1 MAKVV
6 SDEVLLDNAL
16 VALISS
22 FKFPLFAQ
30 FTSTVGKDY
39 SKFKLSSLKEKV
51 AIRDI
56 YNLCMLESFVTMGL
70 SESDLTR
77 SGFYTISYY
86 CDKNAFVRVQD
97 LYKFITLDKGA
108 LNKEYDLDFLTLLSG
123 ALDRFG
129 IIKKLVDIV
138 GQKQIVGLNTD
149 ALIAKALFDMYSAM
163 HEKCNS
169 YPKELSSPR
178 LNIFY
183 PALIKLD
190 RVQDYL
196 LFNECTSSLAF
207 AELGEHKDLDGLY
220 TALSNQIIG
229 SIAPNHKV
237 TSVFIVT
244 VPRRLFSVDYDDDD
258 ESYEFICDAATGIP
272 LAYDVSTTTPRNR
285 SEINVFVWNH
295 LRRVL
300 EQYPDIQNVIID
312 GQLISNKLIENINSE
327 GLNLICRMQKNSPLH
342 LDLVHVDTKYFQPVK
357 DKQGK
362 EVAYGFH
369 STYRRTLPTKNK
381 SWFDYDHYYDDEDE
395 DSALDLSVL
404 ADKTLAVQYCDRVLD
419 KARSEIVLFQQYI
432 SKYNSHESEH
442 YAYMHLKDL
451 LGKLKY
457 CQAMAKDGGDPKIYQ
472 NEHGSWS
479 LNIQFAINDDEIKR
493 LSISET
499 AFVVAQSK
507 LDNPLTLEA
516 LYPLML
522 NFDKFQKRWHDFAST
537 KLKLPAYYSNCE
549 SATKGFVFLSNV
561 LLMTLIALG
570 HHIEINTD
578 TKITLRNFKIDG
590 FAVSPY
596 VTTLAAMACCLS
608 SVKVALKPAII
619 ERREAEDDD
628 LISDIAEDELQLN
641 YIYDEAKDTLKKLGP
656 EWSRFVKGH
665 ILRNTNYLEA
675 LMAKSPLELKFEKL
689 VKNQANEL
697 KDQVHSE
704 GSFESDS
711 ICAAILSALQN
722 IDKNAQ
728 RSQKNKHRTTVSEMD
743 ELLNT
748 LSSYE
753 LVSECKA

>member
-16 VALISS
+16 VELLSS

-30 FTSTVGKDY
+30 FASTVGKDY
-39 SKFKLSSLKEKV
+39 SKFKVSSLKEKV

-77 SGFYTISYY
+77 SGFYNRSYY

-129 IIKKLVDIV
+129 IIKKLVDIL
-138 GQKQIVGLNTD
+138 GQKQTVGLNTD
-149 ALIAKALFDMYSAM
+149 VLIAKALFDMYSAM
-163 HEKCNS
+163 HEQCKS

-183 PALIKLD
+183 PALIKLN
-190 RVQDYL
+190 RAQDYL

-207 AELGEHKDLDGLY
+207 AELGKHKDLDGLY
-220 TALSNQIIG
+220 TALSKQIIA

-244 VPRRLFSVDYDDDD
+244 VPRRLFSVDYNDD

-285 SEINVFVWNH
+285 TEIKVFVWNH

-312 GQLISNKLIENINSE
+312 GQLISNALIENINSE

-357 DKQGK
+357 DKQDK

-381 SWFDYDHYYDDEDE
+381 SWFNYDHYYDDEDE

-404 ADKTLAVQYCDRVLD
+404 ADKTLVVQYCDKILD
-419 KARSEIVLFQQYI
+419 KARAETIVYQQYI
-432 SKYNSHESEH
+432 SKYNSHESEG
-442 YAYMHLKDL
+442 YAYRHLKDL
-451 LGKLKY
+451 LRQLKY

-479 LNIQFAINDDEIKR
+479 LDIQFAINDDEIKR

-522 NFDKFQKRWHDFAST
+522 NFDKFQKRWHDLAST

-549 SATKGFVFLSNV
+549 GATKGFVFLSNV

-578 TKITLRNFKIDG
+578 TKITLRNFKNDG

-608 SVKVALKPAII
+608 SVKVALKLAVI
-619 ERREAEDDD
+619 EQREAEDDD
-628 LISDIAEDELQLN
+628 LLSDIADDDLQLN

-656 EWSRFVKGH
+656 EWSRFAKGH
-665 ILRNTNYLEA
+665 ILRNRNYLEA
-675 LMAKSPLELKFEKL
+675 LREKSPLELKFEKL
-689 VKNQANEL
+689 VKDQAKAL
-697 KDQVHSE
+697 KAPVHSE
-704 GSFESDS
+704 GSFETDS
-711 ICAAILSALQN
+711 ICAAILTALQN
-722 IDKNAQ
+722 VNNTSHISK
-728 RSQKNKHRTTVSEMD
+728 KNKHRTTISEMD

-748 LSSYE
+748 LNSYE
-753 LVSECKA
+753 LASESKA

>member
-6 SDEVLLDNAL
+6 SDEVLLDNDL
-16 VALISS
+16 VELLSS

-30 FTSTVGKDY
+30 FKSTVGKDY

-56 YNLCMLESFVTMGL
+56 YNLCMLESFVTLGL
-70 SESDLTR
+70 SDSDLTR
-77 SGFYTISYY
+77 SGFYTRSYY

-108 LNKEYDLDFLTLLSG
+108 LHKEYDLDFLTLLSG

-169 YPKELSSPR
+169 YPKELSRPR

-183 PALIKLD
+183 PALIKLN

-207 AELGEHKDLDGLY
+207 AELGEHKDLDSLY
-220 TALSNQIIG
+220 TALSNQIIT

-285 SEINVFVWNH
+285 NEIKVFLLTH

-312 GQLISNKLIENINSE
+312 GQLISNELIENINSE
-327 GLNLICRMQKNSPLH
+327 GLNLICRMQKTSPLH
-342 LDLVHVDTKYFQPVK
+342 LDLVHIDTKYLQPVK

-369 STYRRTLPTKNK
+369 STYRRTLPTKKK
-381 SWFDYDHYYDDEDE
+381 SWFDYDHYYDEDE

-404 ADKTLAVQYCDRVLD
+404 VDKTLVVQHCDRILD
-419 KARSEIVLFQQYI
+419 KAHREIDLFEHNI
-432 SKYNSHESEH
+432 SQYNSHESER

-451 LGKLKY
+451 LGQLKY
-457 CQAMAKDGGDPKIYQ
+457 CQAMAKDGSDPQIYQ

-479 LNIQFAINDDEIKR
+479 LDIQFVINHDEIKR
-493 LSISET
+493 LSIAET
-499 AFVVAQSK
+499 AYVVAQSN
-507 LDNPLTLEA
+507 LDTPLTLEA

-522 NFDKFQKRWHDFAST
+522 NFDKFQKRWLDFAAI
-537 KLKLPAYYSNCE
+537 KLKLPEYYSNCE
-549 SATKGFVFLSNV
+549 SANKGFVFLSNV

-578 TKITLRNFKIDG
+578 TKITVPNFKIDG

-596 VTTLAAMACCLS
+596 VTTLAGIACCLS
-608 SVKVALKPAII
+608 SVKVALKPEII
-619 ERREAEDDD
+619 KRREAEDEE
-628 LISDIAEDELQLN
+628 LINDIAEYDLQLD
-641 YIYDEAKDTLKKLGP
+641 YIYDEAKDTLIKLGP
-656 EWSRFVKGH
+656 QWSRFVKGH
-665 ILRNTNYLEA
+665 ILRSRSYLDD
-675 LMAKSPLELKFEKL
+675 LRAKSHLELKLEKL
-689 VKNQANEL
+689 VKNQANAL
-697 KDQVHSE
+697 KPAVNSE
-704 GSFESDS
+704 DSFESDS
-711 ICAAILSALQN
+711 ICAAILTALQTV
-722 IDKNAQ
+722 DKNMHNS
-728 RSQKNKHRTTVSEMD
+728 RKNNHRTTVSDMD

-753 LVSECKA
+753 LSSDCKA